1 MHFCTQHSCSRY
13 RDRPRAQVASTIIA
27 AVGFNG
33 YPWPPEGVN
42 NCQFCQLSTGS
53 HHPIFSR
60 QAPLFGTESAWT
72 DSTIGCLCACLLL
85 LAALHVQA
93 ACGYHHRA
101 AAGVLLPVVRHSS
114 AAGDKRMSRSCQHC
128 CRTAQLVM
136 HPR

>member
-1 MHFCTQHSCSRY
+1 MHFCTQHSCSRC
-13 RDRPRAQVASTIIA
+13 RDRPHVQVASTIIA

-72 DSTIGCLCACLLL
+72 DSTIGCLCACLCCWLPCMCRLHAEITIGLL
-85 LAALHVQA
+85 QVFCCLW
-93 ACGYHHRA
+93 R
-101 AAGVLLPVVRHSS
+101 GV
-114 AAGDKRMSRSCQHC
+114 AQ
-128 CRTAQLVM
+128 QLVTSA
-136 HPR
+136 